1 MTGMRRSCAAVLE
14 EMLWDHRLSVLT
26 QASQR
31 NWPWGQ
37 EIFGRGKLIVCKR
50 GKTST
55 GVRKP
60 CHPSSA
66 SNARTTHS
74 ELDFQRWG
82 IPAIS
87 EENSRSS
94 QKKQPCYPRPGGPQ
108 EGPATRSLKK
118 EGGRQG
124 GDILPAAT
132 SLLLLCYFSSPPVL
146 LQQNKE
152 GANSDSNIKK
162 ETPCSPKQESPS
174 SKAGKKT
181 LSQRQQVRTA
191 KFVSLLAVW
200 AGPETHIQQTVS
212 HPACPIVF

>member
-66 SNARTTHS
+66 LNARTTHS

-82 IPAIS
+82 IPAVS

-94 QKKQPCYPRPGGPQ
+94 QKKQPCYPCPGGAQ
-108 EGPATRSLKK
+108 EVPRRVQRQDHWRK
-118 EGGRQG
+118 EEEGKETFCLQPPLFSSSAIFHHLLFCSSKTKRE
-124 GDILPAAT
+124 PTVTAT
-132 SLLLLCYFSSPPVL
+132 SRKKHRVLLNKNLLLLKQERKHCPNGSRWE
-146 LQQNKE
+146 QQNL
-152 GANSDSNIKK
+152 
-162 ETPCSPKQESPS
+162 SPS
-174 SKAGKKT
+174 WQSELVLRHT
-181 LSQRQQVRTA
+181 RNRQ
-191 KFVSLLAVW
+191 SL
-200 AGPETHIQQTVS
+200 TQ
-212 HPACPIVF
+212 PIP